1 MDHVLASVLMDLL
14 LGLLSRAV
22 MLLSAGALLAGT
34 WAGACWVGV
43 ERVAPLFIVY
53 NTKVRVRF
61 DALILFTE
69 LNILHNIFSHNK
81 ISVQVL
87 KFSLW

>member
-1 MDHVLASVLMDLL
+1 MRCGSRVSVLMDLL

-22 MLLSAGALLAGT
+22 MLLSAGALLTGT
-34 WAGACWVGV
+34 WAGACWGCLALQGWVCV

-61 DALILFTE
+61 DALIY
-69 LNILHNIFSHNK
+69 
-81 ISVQVL
+81 
-87 KFSLW
+87 LWN